1 MKNKVYGTLRSDFE
15 DEIEESAWG
24 IGQVGE
30 KHPKESPFPWLNFEI
45 ANGEPWSTGE
55 RKA

>member
-30 KHPKESPFPWLNFEI
+30 KHQISQRNRLFL
-45 ANGEPWSTGE
+45 G
-55 RKA
+55 